1 MPPELIIIFAFFAL
15 MMWFMSRSQKK
26 MAAKMAE
33 QREAAL
39 VIGKTVVTQTG
50 MLGQIVDIDGDV
62 VTLESAS
69 GDETQWLKT
78 GIQAEIEPPYAS
90 TFGDVEDDEA
100 GLEALEADLD
110 GEESF
115 VDLDEDS
122 EVGDGL
128 TPRDVDLGATLDDDT
143 DLGGEA
149 RR

>member
-39 VIGKTVVTQTG
+39 VIGKTVVTQAG
-50 MLGQIVDIDGDV
+50 MIGEIVDIDGDV
-62 VTLESAS
+62 VTLESPS

-78 GIQAEIEPPYAS
+78 GIQSEIEPPYAS
-90 TFGDVEDDEA
+90 TFEEDEMDDGA
-100 GLEALEADLD
+100 AEADLD

-115 VDLDEDS
+115 MDLDEDTD
-122 EVGDGL
+122 EAHDGL
-128 TPRDVDLGATLDDDT
+128 TPHDVDLGATLDDD
-143 DLGGEA
+143 DRGGEA
-149 RR
+149 LR

>member
-90 TFGDVEDDEA
+90 TFGDVEDDEV
-100 GLEALEADLD
+100 GLEDLEADLD
-110 GEESF
+110 DEDSF
-115 VDLDEDS
+115 VDLDENG

>member
-90 TFGDVEDDEA
+90 TFGDVEDDET
-100 GLEALEADLD
+100 GLEDLEADLD

-115 VDLDEDS
+115 VDLDEDR

>member
-1 MPPELIIIFAFFAL
+1 MGPEILIIFGFFAL

-33 QREAAL
+33 QRDAAL

-78 GIQAEIEPPYAS
+78 AIQAEIEPPYAS
-90 TFGDVEDDEA
+90 AFGEDGVEDFDDVELA
-100 GLEALEADLD
+100 
-110 GEESF
+110 GEESLE
-115 VDLDEDS
+115 DLDEDPS
-122 EVGDGL
+122 SDGL
-128 TPRDVDLGATLDDDT
+128 TPRDVDLGATLDEDH